1 MGKQKSEKGTT
12 EVFGRLTN
20 KQTLFIETYP
30 HDLSLYDLSLSLF
43 NGYSVTQNKIELNGE
58 WKVEFLAGGPALLSS
73 IEMDSLQS

>member
-30 HDLSLYDLSLSLF
+30 HDLSLSLF